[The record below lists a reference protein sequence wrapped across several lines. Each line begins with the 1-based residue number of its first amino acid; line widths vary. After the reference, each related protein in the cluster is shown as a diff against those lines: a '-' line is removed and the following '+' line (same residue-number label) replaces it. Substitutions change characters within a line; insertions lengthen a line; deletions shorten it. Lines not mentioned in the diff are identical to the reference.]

1 MSFSRNFYRAAAVCS
16 FISAATTLL
25 LIFPPKFYGP
35 VTSLEL
41 RIELVDHPLY
51 QLRAWAYLLHPFMVM
66 TAAVGVAA
74 ALRRTAAGT
83 VVPGLLGIAFVTFG
97 AILLARR
104 QAPAD
109 HATEPVI
116 APSPDAA
123 APADTPAPVAHG
135 EFDWRRVALSWLLC
149 ITYGGVLLGG
159 GLPYWVLTA
168 AFLFLHVL
176 LLDETSRVPASPTLR
191 RLVIAA
197 VVAPAVATA
206 VMLTFQHVFLVRLP

>member
-1 MSFSRNFYRAAAVCS
+1 MRALSADRIGGLIWVAFGMAVVYGAWTMDRLQS
-16 FISAATTLL
+16 LGIPPATA
-25 LIFPPKFYGP
+25 PG
-35 VTSLEL
+35 
-41 RIELVDHPLY
+41 
-51 QLRAWAYLLHPFMVM
+51 
-66 TAAVGVAA
+66 
-74 ALRRTAAGT
+74 
-83 VVPGLLGIAFVTFG
+83 VVPGLLGIAFVIFG

-135 EFDWRRVALSWLLC
+135 EFDWKRVALSWLLC

-168 AFLFLHVL
+168 AFLFLHIL